1 MFFVKPSFLEN
12 EIPQISGDSQIKAKF
27 NESVELKFNASDDG
41 TYSYKIVQQ
50 PLGFTFDNA
59 TGIAT
64 WIPQDTGVTN
74 IRYEIVKQF

>member
-1 MFFVKPSFLEN
+1 M
-12 EIPQISGDSQIKAKF
+12 
-27 NESVELKFNASDDG
+27 ELKFNASDDG
-41 TYSYKIVQQ
+41 TYSYKIIQQ

-74 IRYEIVKQF
+74 IRYEIVKKF